1 MTRARAWH
9 ALTAAVAIGALVL
22 QTVLVFQGSS
32 VLVEENPPTL
42 ATRLI
47 RLVAYFTIQSNVLIA
62 IATVMLARNPDRD
75 GTGFRS
81 LRLAGVVG
89 ITVTCLVHFF
99 LLRPLLDLEGGSYV
113 ADKLLHMVVP
123 ALAVIGWIAFGPR
136 PRVERRAIEVSLA
149 WPIAWLVV
157 ILIAGAATDWF
168 PYPFLDHD
176 EKGWGHVI
184 VVCIGI
190 TALFGAVIALYR
202 YADQKL
208 SSGPRD
214 VS

>member
-1 MTRARAWH
+1 MTRARGWH

-62 IATVMLARNPDRD
+62 IATAMLARNPDRD

-81 LRLAGVVG
+81 LRLAGIVG
-89 ITVTCLVHFF
+89 ITVTGLVHFF

-136 PRVERRAIEVSLA
+136 PRVERRGIEVSLA
-149 WPIAWLVV
+149 WPIAWLMV

-168 PYPFLDHD
+168 PYPFLDYD

-184 VVCIGI
+184 AVCIGI
-190 TALFGAVIALYR
+190 TALFGAVIALYG

-208 SSGPRD
+208 SARP
-214 VS
+214 